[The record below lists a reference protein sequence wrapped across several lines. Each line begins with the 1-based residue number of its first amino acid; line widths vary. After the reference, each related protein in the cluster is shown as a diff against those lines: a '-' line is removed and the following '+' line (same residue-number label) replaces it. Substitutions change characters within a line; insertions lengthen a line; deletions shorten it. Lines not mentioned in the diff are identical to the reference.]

1 MPPQQ
6 GEPSVRRVLFWS
18 LLAIAVASPA
28 LPAPAQSREAI
39 QRREARITREV
50 GHKPRMLP
58 EFSVFDNLEFKVEGD
73 TVILLGQV
81 FHAVLKDDAQK
92 AIKGIEGV
100 EHIQNQIEILPVS
113 FNDDR
118 IRHQVARAIFHDS
131 RLFRYSMGAVPPIH
145 IIVKSGHVALE
156 GVVANEGD
164 KTVAGIR
171 ANEVPGVF
179 SVANNLAVEKSMHPD
194 GK

>member
-1 MPPQQ
+1 MRNIFLRILI
-6 GEPSVRRVLFWS
+6 GIS
-18 LLAIAVASPA
+18 IATLSATGSGQSP
-28 LPAPAQSREAI
+28 EAI
-39 QRREARITREV
+39 HRRQERITREV
-50 GHKPRMLP
+50 GHKLRMLP
-58 EFSVFDNLEFKVEGD
+58 EFSVFDNLAFKVEGD

-81 FHAVLKDDAQK
+81 RNAVLKDDAQK

-100 EHIQNQIEILPVS
+100 EHIDNQIEILPVS

-118 IRHQVARAIFHDS
+118 IRRQVARAIFRDS

-156 GVVANEGD
+156 GMVATEGD

-171 ANEVPGVF
+171 ASEVPGVF
-179 SVANNLAVEKSMHPD
+179 SVTNNLGIDHRLHLDEK
-194 GK
+194 K